1 MTRLPHSTPL
11 SETGRSRPPK
21 ARRATYLATTT
32 TAALVAAA
40 VAWGGTAPSASGGQ
54 LAGAARDSSGTTAKQ
69 YLVRYRPG
77 TNMRAAGRSL
87 RADGVEV
94 EATVTRA
101 VDVALVTLDRA
112 EARVLARSPEVLSV
126 SPNRRIS
133 IAGTQTQPTWGIDRV
148 DQRTLPLSASFTTP
162 DPVGTVEAYVIDTG
176 TGAHNDLQ
184 GRVAAGYSS
193 VDSGPGNTDCNG
205 HGTHVAGTIAGATYG
220 VAKGAASVIPV
231 RVLDCTGSGTLFQV
245 INGINWAVGQHQPG
259 VPAVANLSLGGAAD
273 SSLDAAIQGLV
284 ADGVTVAVAAG
295 NSASDA
301 CLVSPAREPLAITV
315 AASNIADQ
323 HAAFSNSGTCVDLYA
338 PGVDITSAWPTAPD
352 ATMTISGTSMASPHV
367 AGAAAVLLS
376 RQPALTPAQV
386 AEKLVADATPDVL
399 TGVPASTP
407 NRLLFVDQYPAAL
420 PPPPP
425 PPPAAPAVATVPDRA
440 RSVDAKAKERSARVE
455 WNVTADGGSPITAQ
469 RIRVYQSGDK
479 VRSVSV
485 EPGVEHVRVEHLR
498 PGESYKFTVTLRNA
512 VGRSPESHKSE
523 AVEPR
528 R

>member
-1 MTRLPHSTPL
+1 
-11 SETGRSRPPK
+11 
-21 ARRATYLATTT
+21 
-32 TAALVAAA
+32 
-40 VAWGGTAPSASGGQ
+40 VAWGGTTPSASGGQ
-54 LAGAARDSSGTTAKQ
+54 LAGAARDSSGPTVKQ

-77 TNMRAAGRSL
+77 TDMRAVGRSL

-112 EARVLARSPEVLSV
+112 EARVLARSPGVLSV
-126 SPNRRIS
+126 SPNRRITV
-133 IAGTQTQPTWGIDRV
+133 AGTQTQPTWGLDRV
-148 DQRTLPLSASFTTP
+148 DQRALPLSASFTTP
-162 DPVGTVEAYVIDTG
+162 DPVGAVEAYVIDTG
-176 TGAHNDLQ
+176 TAAHNDMQ

-193 VDSGPGNTDCNG
+193 LDSGPGNTDCNG

-220 VAKGAASVIPV
+220 VAKGAATVIPV

-273 SSLDAAIQGLV
+273 SSLDAAVAALV

-315 AASNIADQ
+315 AANNIADQ

-338 PGVDITSAWPTAPD
+338 PGVDITSAWNTSPD
-352 ATMTISGTSMASPHV
+352 ATMTISGTSMSAPHV

-376 RQPALTPAQV
+376 RQPGLSPAQV

-407 NRLLFVDQYPAAL
+407 NRLLFLDQYPAAL

-425 PPPAAPAVATVPDRA
+425 PPPPAAVATVPDRA
-440 RSVDAKAKERSARVE
+440 HKVDATAKERSARVE
-455 WNVTADGGSPITAQ
+455 WTVTSDGGSPITAQ
-469 RIRVYQSGDK
+469 RIRVYRSGDK
-479 VRSVSV
+479 VRTVSV
-485 EPGVEHVRVEHLR
+485 EPGVEHVRVERLR

-512 VGRSPESHKSE
+512 VGRSPESNKTE